1 MNKDIIICGTKRKL
15 YVRKWKPMK
24 PVGFGMEY
32 GYFPKRG
39 FKLKIQ
45 LVKDEVVVKVRLK
58 DLGWKCHKTAKNRLR
73 KLTYTLGC
81 LANAVIQPFSVCWMI
96 MLLNCN

>member
-1 MNKDIIICGTKRKL
+1 
-15 YVRKWKPMK
+15 
-24 PVGFGMEY
+24 MEY

-58 DLGWKCHKTAKNRLR
+58 DLG
-73 KLTYTLGC
+73 
-81 LANAVIQPFSVCWMI
+81 
-96 MLLNCN
+96 